1 MSVKGFLDLG
11 CGTGRLL
18 LDELQLG
25 VDVDA
30 RARSVD
36 SRARHWQPVAA
47 GMSRERQLSS
57 HSASRTLAALAGS
70 LPVAVALGVALAA
83 LLPLRVEQRYLWGSY
98 PVLPLWVVLAC
109 RTALAQSAR
118 RAWLGLAGVL
128 GAAVLL
134 TLLGHG
140 LR

>member
-1 MSVKGFLDLG
+1 
-11 CGTGRLL
+11 
-18 LDELQLG
+18 
-25 VDVDA
+25 
-30 RARSVD
+30 
-36 SRARHWQPVAA
+36 
-47 GMSRERQLSS
+47 MSRERQLSS
-57 HSASRTLAALAGS
+57 PPASRTLAALAGS

-98 PVLPLWVVLAC
+98 PVFPLWVVLAC
-109 RTALAQSAR
+109 RTALAKSAR

-134 TLLGHG
+134 TLLGLG